1 MWVWNANTL
10 ATWCKELIHL
20 KRPQYWERL
29 KAGGEG
35 DDRGWDGWMASLTQW
50 TWVWLNSRSWWWTGR
65 LVCCGSWGCKELDM
79 TERLNWTGL
88 TWVLA
93 SWEQGMWTQACAHV
107 HVHTHIYTCTHQRI
121 SPFNLRL
128 LNLPLTFDT
137 AKATE
142 HEHMQEMHDRLIT
155 ES

>member
-1 MWVWNANTL
+1 MYGCGSWSIKKAECWNIDAFELCGVGEDSWESLWCQEDQSNQSWRKSTLNIHWKGWCWCWSSHNL

-79 TERLNWTGL
+79 TERLNWT
-88 TWVLA
+88 
-93 SWEQGMWTQACAHV
+93 EQ
-107 HVHTHIYTCTHQRI
+107 YY
-121 SPFNLRL
+121 
-128 LNLPLTFDT
+128 
-137 AKATE
+137 
-142 HEHMQEMHDRLIT
+142 
-155 ES
+155 